1 MKTKLLAVTMM
12 GLATFGSIVGAT
24 PTYSDGA
31 EWKNT
36 TAGLTADMWVQGIA
50 WVGENGRTWSRLLT
64 IIKNGVNWVLWLLSL
79 ITLCI
84 VLWWGFQMVTAG
96 GVDAKYKKLFTIIKQ
111 AGIWL
116 TIILLAWVII
126 SVVFWLV
133 GNLSW
138 SSVAGTG
145 GTK

>member
-1 MKTKLLAVTMM
+1 
-12 GLATFGSIVGAT
+12 
-24 PTYSDGA
+24 
-31 EWKNT
+31 
-36 TAGLTADMWVQGIA
+36 MWVSGIA

-96 GVDAKYKKLFTIIKQ
+96 GDDAKYKKGFTILKQ

-116 TIILLAWVII
+116 AVILLAWVII

-138 SSVAGTG
+138 NSVAGTG